1 MSTVKPSGK
10 LCLASGLVRAVPHDL
25 LKPVDW
31 ARHVDRGLIE
41 SFFPDLVKGRYHVA
55 CKDIEGRD
63 ELRTLEEIIIHHQ
76 SKDRFWRRLWSFAD
90 SLSTVA
96 GRFRLEY
103 DYWYFRRGDPFF
115 VRVYGD
121 VREWSSGE
129 RSKLAKTMVEVLKRY
144 HDKDRAEQ
152 SKAFAEIN
160 ELLKEFPADSRF
172 PYVSLKTHHWL
183 TDTLRNNP
191 NFWRRCKENSPFNK
205 VFMVRVSL
213 AESEFHR
220 LKELRNFRGVYS
232 KAIGDALRRLSQ
244 WSPMRIGDDLYFI
257 CLEEE
262 EVEEVRRLLA
272 ESEFGFDVDVYGWT
286 VSRRERQTRA
296 DGKSECCYAV
306 DSLELTLLS
315 VGAYENFEY
324 LPEGFAEWARVLDG
338 DYDYVAW
345 VCLVPKGDMRDV
357 AKGFLEWGEKE
368 LEKRERKPL
377 PRKICEPT
385 SFLSP
390 ELAFSIAEGYHQFL
404 RDCARIVNEENIICM
419 SFHRTLF
426 VCGLSRLSEAYMLF
440 SDIRSI
446 KDKLHLPVLL
456 SVVTAKP
463 KYPFWQISE
472 IIKESYKSGL
482 DECLTFIFGEKMV
495 QLTGKHARLIN
506 ALEPFIQRERKRQF
520 YRIVNAACKDD
531 KEILKV
537 KIKGL
542 AKERKLQWKTFSK
555 LCWMIDEIAR
565 ECKDDEELRKQIT
578 CEIFKILRMFTR

>member
-1 MSTVKPSGK
+1 MSGVKPSGK
-10 LCLASGLVRAVPHDL
+10 LCLVSGLVSAVPHDL

-31 ARHVDRGLIE
+31 AKHMDRGLIE
-41 SFFPDLVKGRYHVA
+41 VFFPDVVKGRYLVA
-55 CKDIEGRD
+55 CKDAEGRD
-63 ELRTLEEIIIHHQ
+63 MLQALEKIIEHHQ
-76 SKDRFWRRLWSFAD
+76 STKRGWMKLWSFAD

-103 DYWYFRRGDPFF
+103 DYWYYCRGDPFF

-129 RSKLAKTMVEVLKRY
+129 RSKLAKSMVEILKRY

-183 TDTLRNNP
+183 TDAIRNNP
-191 NFWRRCKENSPFNK
+191 NFWRRCKEKLPFRR
-205 VFMVRVSL
+205 VFMVKVSL

-220 LKELRNFRGVYS
+220 LKELRSFRRVYS
-232 KAIGDALRRLSQ
+232 KAVEDAFSRVSR

-262 EVEEVRRLLA
+262 EVEDVRRLLA
-272 ESEFGFDVDVYGWT
+272 KSKFGFDVDVYEWT
-286 VSRRERQTRA
+286 VNRKKRQTRA
-296 DGKSECCYAV
+296 DDKKEYAV
-306 DSLELTLLS
+306 DSVELTLLS

-324 LPEGFAEWARVLDG
+324 LPEGSAKWVRVLDG

-368 LEKRERKPL
+368 LEKRERKRL
-377 PRKICEPT
+377 TGEICEPA

-404 RDCARIVNEENIICM
+404 RDCARIVNEENTVCM

-426 VCGLSRLSEAYMLF
+426 VCGLNELSEAYMLY
-440 SDIRSI
+440 SDLRSI
-446 KDKLHLPVLL
+446 KNKLHIPVLL

-463 KYPFWQISE
+463 KYPFWQINE
-472 IIKESYKSGL
+472 IIKKSYKSGL

-537 KIKGL
+537 KIKGF

-555 LCWMIDEIAR
+555 LCWMIDEISR